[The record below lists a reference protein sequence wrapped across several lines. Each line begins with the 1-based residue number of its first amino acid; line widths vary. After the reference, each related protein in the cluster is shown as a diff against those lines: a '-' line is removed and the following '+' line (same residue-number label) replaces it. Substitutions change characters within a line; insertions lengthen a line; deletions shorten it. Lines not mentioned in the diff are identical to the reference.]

1 MLRLAL
7 QRRRRMRQ
15 KHEIPARKLRR
26 IRLGLP
32 MYRQH
37 QRSRVSL
44 ASIPPKTLRVN
55 PLTLVHSC
63 YNNCP
68 EHPDRVGAQT
78 IHQQNCANARAYGTT
93 TSATTPTPTADAN
106 ASSYTGWMSA
116 SSSAADSEATRTP
129 SGLKSN
135 SETSGS
141 GSDSGSSNGPTKAL
155 TGLEASSSPSHGA
168 AAVNG
173 VKAAGGWVAFLGLA
187 LGVLF

>member
-1 MLRLAL
+1 
-7 QRRRRMRQ
+7 
-15 KHEIPARKLRR
+15 
-26 IRLGLP
+26 

-37 QRSRVSL
+37 QRSRVRSPLPNIPFSHPSVPSSTNLRSL
-44 ASIPPKTLRVN
+44 R
-55 PLTLVHSC
+55 SC

-78 IHQQNCANARAYGTT
+78 VRQQNCANARAYGTT
-93 TSATTPTPTADAN
+93 TSARTPTLTTDAN
-106 ASSYTGWMSA
+106 ASSYTSWVSA
-116 SSSAADSEATRTP
+116 SSSTADAETTGTP

-135 SETSGS
+135 SDSSASE
-141 GSDSGSSNGPTKAL
+141 SDSGSSEGPTKAL
-155 TGLEASSSPSHGA
+155 TGLQASSSPSHGA